1 MLLTLLFKDFL
12 TLWILLFRGV
22 SPASSRFS
30 GGRSFLDKYPLVGVK
45 VKDFEDFKR
54 VAELM
59 NSKGHLTKEGLEAIR
74 KIKQGMNTSR
84 SAAVQHEQSSAQDM
98 RK

>member
-1 MLLTLLFKDFL
+1 MRILNDF
-12 TLWILLFRGV
+12 
-22 SPASSRFS
+22 FS
-30 GGRSFLDKYPLVGVK
+30 ALAEKKAAEL
-45 VKDFEDFKR
+45 

>member
-1 MLLTLLFKDFL
+1 MLRYTYETYFVKKLKTSFHQVAIFVYYFL
-12 TLWILLFRGV
+12 VYFI
-22 SPASSRFS
+22 
-30 GGRSFLDKYPLVGVK
+30 
-45 VKDFEDFKR
+45 R